1 MPDFSV
7 FDLVPITQGSTPEI
21 ALNHALDLAQK
32 SEAWGY
38 KRYWVAEH
46 HNIPGIASS
55 ATSVLIGYIA
65 GGTQTIRVGAGGVML
80 PNHAP
85 LVIAEQFGTLET
97 LYPGRIDLGLGRAP
111 GADHSTMRA
120 LRREPMSSDHFPQ
133 DVLELQ
139 QLLGPAN
146 PGYPVKAVPGTGTN
160 VPIWI
165 LGSSLFGAQL
175 AAQLGLPYSFA
186 AHFAPKLLLEALAVY
201 RAHFEPS
208 DKLKKPQAMACV
220 NVVAAETDGEA
231 RKLFTSTQQSVTNIF
246 RGKRSQLP
254 RPIDDIET
262 YWTPPEKAHTQEW
275 LARSFVGSAK
285 TVKKGLEDF
294 IEETK
299 VEEVM
304 VNSAIYDHPARLRSY
319 EILSGVVKELG
330 ASSPKILKE
339 TK

>member
-7 FDLVPITQGSTPEI
+7 FDLVPITQGSTAET
-21 ALNHALDLAQK
+21 ALHNALSLAQK
-32 SEAWGY
+32 AEAWGY

-55 ATSVLIGYIA
+55 ATSVIIGYIA
-65 GGTQTIRVGAGGVML
+65 GGTKTLRVGAGGVML

-85 LVIAEQFGTLET
+85 LVIAEQFGTLAT

-111 GADHSTMRA
+111 GADHQTMRA
-120 LRREPMSSDHFPQ
+120 LRREPMASDQFPQ

-146 PGYPVKAVPGTGTN
+146 PGYPVKAVPGTGTK
-160 VPIWI
+160 VPLWI
-165 LGSSLFGAQL
+165 LGSSLYGAQL

-220 NVVAAETDGEA
+220 NVIAAETDAEA
-231 RKLFTSTQQSVTNIF
+231 RKLFTSTQQSITNII
-246 RGKRSQLP
+246 REKRSQLP
-254 RPIDDIET
+254 CPIDDIET
-262 YWTPPEKAHTQEW
+262 YWTPLEKPKTEEW

-285 TVKKGLEDF
+285 TVKKGLMEF
-294 IEETK
+294 IGETK
-299 VEEVM
+299 VEEVI

-319 EILSGVVKELG
+319 EILSGVVGEFEAL
-330 ASSPKILKE
+330 SPKLSVG
-339 TK
+339 